1 MSLSAAEYNRIME
14 IFQERRQ
21 ANDQAFHLK
30 TAALYE
36 AHPELLKLREESRD
50 LAARR
55 AQALALGNASEATRL
70 KEDTVRVHEAR
81 EALLKDLG
89 LSEADFEPV
98 YTCPDCR
105 DTGYIG
111 REKCHCFLDEERLLL
126 YRDSRLGEVLSA
138 ENFDTLSMAFYD
150 HKPGRSGRSQYDDMA
165 LLIGRLKAFS
175 ERFPADRASFLFYGP
190 TGTGKTFLSNC
201 VAKAVLDR
209 GFSVLYYSSVSL
221 FEKFSEVLSS
231 HDNEAQAALT
241 DRLLN
246 SDLLIIDDLGT
257 ELLNNYTSGKFF
269 QIVNERAIHHMSTVI
284 STNLDLSTLKERY
297 TERVASRILS
307 NYEPVR
313 LSGDD
318 IRVRKRLESKS
329 IRS

>member
-1 MSLSAAEYNRIME
+1 MRLSPEEYNRIME
-14 IFQERRQ
+14 IYRTRRTD
-21 ANDQAFHLK
+21 NDRAFRAK
-30 TAALYE
+30 TDRLYE
-36 AHPELLKLREESRD
+36 AHPELLALRDESRS

-55 AQALALGNASEATRL
+55 ASALALGNLSEADAL
-70 KEDTVRVHEAR
+70 KEALQRARAERVRLLQEA
-81 EALLKDLG
+81 G
-89 LSEADFEPV
+89 LTEADFEPV

-105 DTGYIG
+105 DTGYVG
-111 REKCHCFLDEERLLL
+111 REKCRCFREEERRLL
-126 YRDSRLGEVLSA
+126 YRDSRLGEVLA
-138 ENFDTLSMAFYD
+138 EENFDTLSTAFYD
-150 HKPGRSGRSQYDDMA
+150 TRPGRNGRSQYDDMA
-165 LLIGRLKAFS
+165 QVIRRLKAFS
-175 ERFPADRASFLFYGP
+175 ERFPEDRASFLFYGP

-221 FEKFSEVLSS
+221 FEKLSEVLST

-241 DRLLN
+241 ERLLG

-318 IRVRKRLESKS
+318 IRIRKALADRRLS
-329 IRS
+329 